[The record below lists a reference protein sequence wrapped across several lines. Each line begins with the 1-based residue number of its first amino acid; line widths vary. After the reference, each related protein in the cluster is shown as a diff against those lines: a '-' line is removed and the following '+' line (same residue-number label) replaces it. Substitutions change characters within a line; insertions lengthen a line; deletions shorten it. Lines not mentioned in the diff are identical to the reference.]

1 MTSVESSR
9 LGPASTAQ
17 HGLWFTER
25 IGHAR
30 SAYHMPLPVR
40 LFGALDVAALADA
53 CAAVVARH
61 PALGYAFDD
70 TDGELSLVAAALP
83 PRLTRRSVPPG
94 ELPAAVRAETLLP
107 FDPRHG
113 PLVRFTLFTVAP
125 TEHLLLIVAHHLVFD
140 GGSKD
145 LLLRDLGAQY
155 GARVAGSAPPG
166 GAPVPYVAHVAEDE
180 ARIAADVPAARTFWA
195 TRWRKPDPVVL
206 PGLRRPQ
213 DGVRAG
219 EVFGFDLPEPHRL
232 ALARYADASGHTR
245 FEVLLAAVYALLC
258 RYGNGTPTVA
268 VDLGTRTGATRD
280 TVGLF
285 VNELPVSVHPD
296 PDRPFADLAAATRAE
311 LRATYPVRAVP
322 LARAV
327 SGLRP
332 RAALAPV
339 SVSYRRRTG
348 PEPVFAGLRA
358 EVDWAGFHHA
368 ARNDLH
374 VQVVDGPDRTTV
386 RLQYGV
392 DTIDRDS
399 VGRIAGHL
407 VTLLGAATAEPGTP
421 VGALTLLGEEERRL
435 VRSGWTSPV
444 DVTAAPPAGT
454 VPEQVSAWA
463 AATPDAPAVVAG
475 DRVTT
480 YAELD
485 RAAATLADR
494 LRAAGARPG
503 VRVAVRLRRS
513 PALLVGLLAVLR
525 TGAAYVPLDV
535 DHPAARRAFVLDDT
549 TPAVLLVEAGTP
561 DEASTHR
568 PRMLS
573 VDDPA
578 ITGSATTGSG
588 RPAPAPGPAGP
599 APDDV
604 AYLVH
609 TSGSTGRPKG
619 VEVTHRSLRYLLD
632 ALRTTLDSGPT
643 HGWLALASASF
654 DMSKPELFLP
664 LVTGGRIVLA
674 AEDDTRDGVALLGL
688 VRRHRVSHV
697 HATPS
702 TWRLLLDAGFA
713 DRTVVGLC
721 GAEPLPLVLA
731 RELRPRVSRLWN
743 LYGPTEA
750 TVWASAAELP
760 EPVDAVTIGRPLPGT
775 RIHLL
780 DPRGRPVPVGVPGE
794 IHIGGPGVARGYLD
808 RPALT
813 ARSFLPD
820 PYGPP
825 GSRLYRTGD
834 QGRLGPDGR
843 LEYLGRL
850 DRQVKVRGHR
860 VEPGEIE
867 AALDGHPDVRRC
879 AVELRD
885 DGTGPRLVAYV
896 EFRAGRQQ
904 PSAADLRRHLRAT
917 LPGWMVPELVVP
929 LAVLPTTPN
938 GKLDRSAL
946 PAPDP
951 ATTDADA
958 AGTDADAA
966 GTDADAAG
974 TDAADGVDGTD
985 AIVAGIVGIWRQVLR
1000 VDRFGPH
1007 DDLFDDLGGH
1017 SLSVTQIAARMRRQL
1032 GIDLPLHV
1040 FFDTPTIA
1048 GVLAAVVGG
1057 AGVPASTGASGA
1069 DD

>member
-1 MTSVESSR
+1 MTTVESPR

-40 LFGALDVAALADA
+40 LRGALDVAALADA

-61 PALGYAFDD
+61 PALGCAFDD
-70 TDGELSLVAAALP
+70 TDGELSLVAAPP

-113 PLVRFTLFTVAP
+113 PLVRFTQFTVAP

-140 GGSKD
+140 GESKD
-145 LLLRDLGAQY
+145 LLLRDLGVRY
-155 GARVAGSAPPG
+155 GALVAGSAPPG
-166 GAPVPYVAHVAEDE
+166 GAPVPYAAHVAEDE
-180 ARIAADVPAARTFWA
+180 ARIAAGVAAARTFWA
-195 TRWRKPDPVVL
+195 TRWREPDPVVL

-258 RYGNGTPTVA
+258 RYGNSTPTVA

-285 VNELPVSVHPD
+285 VNELPVAVRPD
-296 PDRPFADLAAATRAE
+296 PDLPFAALAAATRAA

-392 DTIDRDS
+392 DTIDSDS

-421 VGALTLLGEEERRL
+421 VGALELLGEEERRL
-435 VRSGWTSPV
+435 VRTGW
-444 DVTAAPPAGT
+444 AAPAGVAAPPPAGT
-454 VPEQVSAWA
+454 VPELVSAWA

-485 RAAATLADR
+485 RAAAVLADR

-535 DHPAARRAFVLDDT
+535 DHPPARRAFVLDDT

-568 PRMLS
+568 PRLLS
-573 VDDPA
+573 VDGP
-578 ITGSATTGSG
+578 ATTGSVATG
-588 RPAPAPGPAGP
+588 SGPAGREPVP
-599 APDDV
+599 AGPEPDDV
-604 AYLVH
+604 AYVVH

-632 ALRTTLDSGPT
+632 TLDATLDSGPT
-643 HGWLALASASF
+643 HGWLALASTSF
-654 DMSKPELFLP
+654 DMSIPELFLP

-721 GAEPLPLVLA
+721 GAEPLPLALA
-731 RELRPRVSRLWN
+731 RDLRPRVRRLWN

-750 TVWASAAELP
+750 TVWASAADLP

-794 IHIGGPGVARGYLD
+794 IHIGGPGVALGYLD

-850 DRQVKVRGHR
+850 DRQVKIRGHR

-867 AALDGHPDVRRC
+867 AALEGHPDVRRC
-879 AVELRD
+879 AVEVRD
-885 DGTGPRLVAYV
+885 DSTGPRLVAYV
-896 EFRAGRQQ
+896 EFRAGRQ

-951 ATTDADA
+951 VATDADA
-958 AGTDADAA
+958 GT
-966 GTDADAAG
+966 
-974 TDAADGVDGTD
+974 ADGAD
-985 AIVAGIVGIWRQVLR
+985 AIVAGIVGIWREVLR

-1057 AGVPASTGASGA
+1057 AGVGDPTDAGAGGA

>member
-1 MTSVESSR
+1 MTTVESSR

-40 LFGALDVAALADA
+40 LLGALDVAALADA

-70 TDGELSLVAAALP
+70 TDGELSLVAAPP
-83 PRLTRRSVPPG
+83 PRLTRRSVTPG

-107 FDPRHG
+107 FDLRHG

-140 GGSKD
+140 GESKD

-155 GARVAGSAPPG
+155 GVRVAGSAPPG
-166 GAPVPYVAHVAEDE
+166 GAPVPYAAHVAEDE
-180 ARIAADVPAARTFWA
+180 ARTAAGVAVARDFWA
-195 TRWRKPDPVVL
+195 TRWREPDPVVL

-219 EVFGFDLPEPHRL
+219 EVVGFDLPEPHRL

-285 VNELPVSVHPD
+285 VNELPVAVHPD
-296 PDRPFADLAAATRAE
+296 PDRPFAALAAATRAK
-311 LRATYPVRAVP
+311 LRDTYPVRAVP

-374 VQVVDGPDRTTV
+374 VQVVDGRDRTTV

-392 DTIDRDS
+392 DTIDPDS

-421 VGALTLLGEEERRL
+421 VGALALLGEEERRL
-435 VRSGWTSPV
+435 VCSGWESPV
-444 DVTAAPPAGT
+444 GVGAAPPAGT
-454 VPEQVSAWA
+454 VPELVSAWA
-463 AATPDAPAVVAG
+463 TATPDAPAVVAG

-503 VRVAVRLRRS
+503 VRVAIRLRRS

-535 DHPAARRAFVLDDT
+535 DHPPARRAFVLDDT

-578 ITGSATTGSG
+578 TTGSG
-588 RPAPAPGPAGP
+588 PPAREPVPAGP

-604 AYLVH
+604 AYVVH

-674 AEDDTRDGVALLGL
+674 AEDDTRDGAALLGL

-721 GAEPLPLVLA
+721 GAEPLPLALA
-731 RELRPRVSRLWN
+731 RELRPRVRRLWN

-750 TVWASAAELP
+750 TVWASAADLP

-780 DPRGRPVPVGVPGE
+780 DSRGRPVPIGVPGE
-794 IHIGGPGVARGYLD
+794 IHIGGPGVALGYLD

-834 QGRLGPDGR
+834 QGRLDPDGR

-850 DRQVKVRGHR
+850 DRQVKIRGHR

-896 EFRAGRQQ
+896 EFRTGRQ

-951 ATTDADA
+951 VAATAEATDGADA
-958 AGTDADAA
+958 
-966 GTDADAAG
+966 
-974 TDAADGVDGTD
+974 VDGAD

-1057 AGVPASTGASGA
+1057 AGVRRPGERGRERRR
-1069 DD
+1069 

>member
-1 MTSVESSR
+1 MTTVESSR

-40 LFGALDVAALADA
+40 LLGALDVAALADA

-70 TDGELSLVAAALP
+70 TDGELSLVAAPP
-83 PRLTRRSVPPG
+83 PRLTRRSVAPG

-140 GGSKD
+140 GESKD

-166 GAPVPYVAHVAEDE
+166 GAPVPYAAHVAEDE
-180 ARIAADVPAARTFWA
+180 ARIAAGVAAARVFWD
-195 TRWRKPDPVVL
+195 TRWREPDPVVL

-219 EVFGFDLPEPHRL
+219 EVVAFDLPEPHRL

-268 VDLGTRTGATRD
+268 VDLGTRTGATRA

-285 VNELPVSVHPD
+285 VNELPVAVHPD
-296 PDRPFADLAAATRAE
+296 PDRPFADLVAATRAE
-311 LRATYPVRAVP
+311 LRDTYPVRAVP
-322 LARAV
+322 LARSV

-374 VQVVDGPDRTTV
+374 VQVVDGRDRTTV
-386 RLQYGV
+386 HLQYGV
-392 DTIDRDS
+392 DTIDPDS

-421 VGALTLLGEEERRL
+421 VGALALLGEEERRL
-435 VRSGWTSPV
+435 VRTGGESPV
-444 DVTAAPPAGT
+444 GVAAAPPAGT
-454 VPEQVSAWA
+454 VPELVSAWA
-463 AATPDAPAVVAG
+463 AATPDVPAVVAG

-535 DHPAARRAFVLDDT
+535 DHPPARRAFVLDDT

-568 PRMLS
+568 PRVLS
-573 VDDPA
+573 VDGPATTDP
-578 ITGSATTGSG
+578 ATTGSG
-588 RPAPAPGPAGP
+588 PPAREPELAGP
-599 APDDV
+599 EPDDV
-604 AYLVH
+604 AYVVH

-632 ALRTTLDSGPT
+632 ALHTTLDSGPT
-643 HGWLALASASF
+643 HRWLALASASF
-654 DMSKPELFLP
+654 DMSIPELFLP

-674 AEDDTRDGVALLGL
+674 AEHDTRDGAALLGL

-713 DRTVVGLC
+713 DRTVVGLS
-721 GAEPLPLVLA
+721 GAEPLPLALA
-731 RELRPRVSRLWN
+731 RELRPRVRRLWN

-750 TVWASAAELP
+750 TVWASATELP
-760 EPVDAVTIGRPLPGT
+760 DPVDAVTIGRPLPGT

-780 DPRGRPVPVGVPGE
+780 DARGRPVPIGVPGE
-794 IHIGGPGVARGYLD
+794 IHIGGPGVALGYLD

-813 ARSFLPD
+813 ANSFLPD

-850 DRQVKVRGHR
+850 DRQVKIRGHR

-896 EFRAGRQQ
+896 EFRTGRQ

-951 ATTDADA
+951 ALTATTAAADVADGADGADA
-958 AGTDADAA
+958 ADV
-966 GTDADAAG
+966 
-974 TDAADGVDGTD
+974 ADGAD

-1048 GVLAAVVGG
+1048 GVLAAVIGG
-1057 AGVPASTGASGA
+1057 AGVRRPGDPGSERRR
-1069 DD
+1069 

>member
-1 MTSVESSR
+1 MTTVESSR

-40 LFGALDVAALADA
+40 LLGALDVAALADA

-70 TDGELSLVAAALP
+70 TDGELSLVAAPP
-83 PRLTRRSVPPG
+83 PRLTRRSVTPG

-125 TEHLLLIVAHHLVFD
+125 AEHLLLIVAHHLVFD
-140 GGSKD
+140 GESKD

-166 GAPVPYVAHVAEDE
+166 GAPVPYAAHVAEEE
-180 ARIAADVPAARTFWA
+180 ARIAAGVAAARAFWA
-195 TRWRKPDPVVL
+195 TRWREPDPVVL

-219 EVFGFDLPEPHRL
+219 EVVGFDLPEPHRL

-285 VNELPVSVHPD
+285 VNELPVAVHPD
-296 PDRPFADLAAATRAE
+296 PDRPFAALAAATRAE
-311 LRATYPVRAVP
+311 LGDTYPVRAVP

-374 VQVVDGPDRTTV
+374 VQVVDGRDRTTV

-392 DTIDRDS
+392 DTIDPDS

-407 VTLLGAATAEPGTP
+407 VTLLGAATAEPDTP
-421 VGALTLLGEEERRL
+421 VGALALLGEEERRL
-435 VRSGWTSPV
+435 VRTGWESPV
-444 DVTAAPPAGT
+444 GVGAAPPAGT
-454 VPEQVSAWA
+454 VPELVSAWA

-494 LRAAGARPG
+494 LRAVGARPG

-549 TPAVLLVEAGTP
+549 TPTVLLVEAGTP

-578 ITGSATTGSG
+578 TTDPATTGSG
-588 RPAPAPGPAGP
+588 PPARGPVPTGP
-599 APDDV
+599 EPDDV
-604 AYLVH
+604 AYVVH

-674 AEDDTRDGVALLGL
+674 AEDDTRDGAALLGL

-721 GAEPLPLVLA
+721 GAEPLPLALA
-731 RELRPRVSRLWN
+731 RELRPRVRRLWN

-780 DPRGRPVPVGVPGE
+780 DSRGRPVPIGVPGE
-794 IHIGGPGVARGYLD
+794 IHIGGPGVALGYLD

-850 DRQVKVRGHR
+850 DRQVKIRGYR

-896 EFRAGRQQ
+896 EFRTGRQ
-904 PSAADLRRHLRAT
+904 PPAADLRRHLRAT

-951 ATTDADA
+951 VATATDATA
-958 AGTDADAA
+958 DADGA
-966 GTDADAAG
+966 
-974 TDAADGVDGTD
+974 D

-1000 VDRFGPH
+1000 IDRFGPH

-1057 AGVPASTGASGA
+1057 AGVRRPGERGSERRR
-1069 DD
+1069 